1 MLLTVITFFLLLSI
15 LVFVHELGHF
25 LVANWAGVFVEEFG
39 FGLPPRIFGKK
50 FGETV
55 LSLNWLPIG
64 GFVKLFGED
73 EATDTEYLDAQRKQ
87 GVNFPSNFLRER
99 SFQAKS
105 KKARAFILSAGV
117 IMNLFLAIGITAVL
131 LTLGVREPTGFVTV
145 EKVVSASPADKVG
158 LEAGDVIVG
167 LERYPK
173 ITLDMNPPY
182 RPKTPTNLIEFVNA
196 NKGIEILILLERN
209 GVAMSVRVT
218 PRIEVPV
225 GEGPLGIAITDLE
238 LHKYSWREAPVKAIV
253 INATRAKEMF
263 VSLGQTVWKL
273 ITFQKLT
280 ADVAGPIGI
289 AQVTGQA
296 VKFGWQAVLELASIL
311 SLNLAIINI
320 LPIPALDGGR
330 LLFVFLEKILGKR
343 VKPAFERSTHQIGMI
358 VLLALIL
365 FVSVND
371 IMRIMRG
378 G

>member
-1 MLLTVITFFLLLSI
+1 MTITLLITIVVFLILLSV

-25 LVANWAGVFVEEFG
+25 LVAKWAGVFVEEFG

-73 EATDTEYLDAQRKQ
+73 EATDTEYLAVQKKL
-87 GVNFPSNFLRER
+87 GVKFPANFLRER

-105 KKARAFILSAGV
+105 KKVRAAILSAGV
-117 IMNLFLAIGITAVL
+117 IMNLLLAIGITAVI
-131 LTLGVREPTGFVTV
+131 LTQGVKEVVGKVIV
-145 EKVVSASPADKVG
+145 EKVAVASPAEKAGLMVG
-158 LEAGDVIVG
+158 DSIAGLHGYNEAIF
-167 LERYPK
+167 
-173 ITLDMNPPY
+173 I
-182 RPKTPTNLIEFVNA
+182 PKTPKELISYVGDH
-196 NKGIEILILLERN
+196 KGTEIVISINRA
-209 GVAMSVRVT
+209 GAVFDVVAV
-218 PRIEVPV
+218 PRINPPV
-225 GEGPLGIAITDLE
+225 GEGALGVGITDLE
-238 LHKYSWREAPVKAIV
+238 LHTYSWREAPLKAVV

-263 VSLGQTVWKL
+263 VSLGQIVWKL
-273 ITFQKLT
+273 VTLQKIST
-280 ADVAGPIGI
+280 DVAGPIGI

-343 VKPAFERSTHQIGMI
+343 VKPAFERSTHQVGMI
-358 VLLALIL
+358 VLFALIL

>member
-1 MLLTVITFFLLLSI
+1 MLLTAVAFFILLSI

-25 LVANWAGVFVEEFG
+25 LVAKWSGVFVEEFG
-39 FGLPPRIFGKK
+39 FGLPPRIVGKK

-73 EATDTEYLDAQRKQ
+73 EATDAEYLEVQKKL
-87 GVNFPSNFLRER
+87 GNKFPSNFLKER
-99 SFQAKS
+99 SFQSKS
-105 KKARAFILSAGV
+105 KKVRAAILSAGV
-117 IMNLFLAIGITAVL
+117 TMNLLLAVGITAFL
-131 LTLGVREPTGFVTV
+131 LTQGVKEPTGVITV
-145 EKVVSASPADKVG
+145 EKIAVASPAEK
-158 LEAGDVIVG
+158 AGMKEGDIVVS
-167 LERYPK
+167 
-173 ITLDMNPPY
+173 IQSLDQNFALL
-182 RPKTPTNLIEFVNA
+182 KTPNELISFVNDH
-196 NKGIEILILLERN
+196 KGEAVTLMVKRAGTE
-209 GVAMSVRVT
+209 MSITAV
-218 PRIEVPV
+218 PRKEVPA
-225 GEGPLGIAITDLE
+225 GEGPLGVAITDLA
-238 LHKYSWREAPVKAIV
+238 LHKYTWREAPVKAV
-253 INATRAKEMF
+253 IINYTRGKDMF

-273 ITFQKLT
+273 VTFQKLT

-296 VKFGWQAVLELASIL
+296 VKFGWAAVLELASIL

-358 VLLALIL
+358 VLLLLIFL
-365 FVSVND
+365 VSVND
-371 IMRIMRG
+371 VMRLVRG

>member
-1 MLLTVITFFLLLSI
+1 
-15 LVFVHELGHF
+15 
-25 LVANWAGVFVEEFG
+25 
-39 FGLPPRIFGKK
+39 
-50 FGETV
+50 
-55 LSLNWLPIG
+55 
-64 GFVKLFGED
+64 
-73 EATDTEYLDAQRKQ
+73 
-87 GVNFPSNFLRER
+87 
-99 SFQAKS
+99 
-105 KKARAFILSAGV
+105 
-117 IMNLFLAIGITAVL
+117 
-131 LTLGVREPTGFVTV
+131 
-145 EKVVSASPADKVG
+145 
-158 LEAGDVIVG
+158 
-167 LERYPK
+167 
-173 ITLDMNPPY
+173 MNPPY

-343 VKPAFERSTHQIGMI
+343 VKPAFERSTHQVGMI

-371 IMRIMRG
+371 IMRIMREANMQKIVDNLFVDSFPCFYNSHHVYYAVME
-378 G
+378 

>member
-1 MLLTVITFFLLLSI
+1 M
-15 LVFVHELGHF
+15 
-25 LVANWAGVFVEEFG
+25 EEFG

-73 EATDTEYLDAQRKQ
+73 EATDTEYLAVQKKL
-87 GVNFPSNFLRER
+87 GVKFPANFLRER

-105 KKARAFILSAGV
+105 KKARALILSAGV
-117 IMNLFLAIGITAVL
+117 IMNLFLAVGITAVL
-131 LTLGVREPTGFVTV
+131 LTLGVREPTGLVTV
-145 EKVVSASPADKVG
+145 ERIVTASPAEKAGLKV
-158 LEAGDVIVG
+158 GDVIVG

-182 RPKTPTNLIEFVNA
+182 RPKTPANLIEFVNA
-196 NKGIEILILLERN
+196 NKGREILILLERN
-209 GVAMSVRVT
+209 GVSMNVYVT
-218 PRIEVPV
+218 PRVEVPV
-225 GEGPLGIAITDLE
+225 GEGPLGIAITDLA
-238 LHKYSWREAPVKAIV
+238 LHTYSWKEAPLKAVV

-273 ITFQKLT
+273 ITFQKLST
-280 ADVAGPIGI
+280 DVAGPIGI

-296 VKFGWQAVLELASIL
+296 VKFGWKAVLELASIL

-343 VKPAFERSTHQIGMI
+343 VKPAFERSTHQVGMI

>member
-1 MLLTVITFFLLLSI
+1 MLVTAISFFFLLSI

-25 LVANWAGVFVEEFG
+25 LVAKWSGVFVEEFG
-39 FGLPPRIFGKK
+39 FGLPPRIFGKR

-73 EATDTEYLDAQRKQ
+73 EATDTEYLEVQKKL
-87 GVNFPSNFLRER
+87 GVKFPANFLRER

-105 KKARAFILSAGV
+105 KKARALILSAGV
-117 IMNLFLAIGITAVL
+117 IMNLFLAIGITSVL
-131 LTLGVREPTGFVTV
+131 LTLGVKEPTGVVMV
-145 EKVVSASPADKVG
+145 EKVVVSSPAEKAG
-158 LEAGDVIVG
+158 LKEGDVIASIDSSNTSPKG
-167 LERYPK
+167 L
-173 ITLDMNPPY
+173 
-182 RPKTPTNLIEFVNA
+182 KTPKELIEFINEH
-196 NKGIEILILLERN
+196 KGQEVTMTI
-209 GVAMSVRVT
+209 VRDEKELFLTAV
-218 PRIEVPV
+218 PRKEVPT
-225 GEGPLGIAITDLE
+225 GEGPLGVAITDLA
-238 LHKYSWREAPVKAIV
+238 LHKYSWKEAPLKAVI

-273 ITFQKLT
+273 VTFQKLT

-343 VKPAFERSTHQIGMI
+343 VKPAFERSTHQVGMI

-365 FVSVND
+365 LVSVND

>member
-1 MLLTVITFFLLLSI
+1 MLLTVIVFFLLLSL
-15 LVFVHELGHF
+15 LVFVHEFGHF
-25 LVANWAGVFVEEFG
+25 LVAKWAGVFVEEFG

-55 LSLNWLPIG
+55 ISFNWLPIG

-73 EATDTEYLDAQRKQ
+73 EATDTEYLEVQKKL
-87 GVNFPSNFLRER
+87 GNKFPANFLRER

-105 KKARAFILSAGV
+105 KKARALILSAGV

-131 LTLGVREPTGFVTV
+131 LTLGVKEPVGFVTV
-145 EKVVSASPADKVG
+145 EKVISASPAEKAGLKVG
-158 LEAGDVIVG
+158 DIIVG

-182 RPKTPTNLIEFVNA
+182 RPKTSANLIEFVNA
-196 NKGIEILILLERN
+196 NKGREILILLERN
-209 GVAMSVRVT
+209 EVAMNVHVT
-218 PRIEVPV
+218 PRVEVPV
-225 GEGPLGIAITDLE
+225 GEGPLGVAITDLE
-238 LHKYSWREAPVKAIV
+238 LHKYSWRQAPLKAV
-253 INATRAKEMF
+253 GINATRAKEMF

-273 ITFQKLT
+273 VTLQKLT

-343 VKPAFERSTHQIGMI
+343 VRPAFERSTHQVGMI

-365 FVSVND
+365 LVSVND

>member
-1 MLLTVITFFLLLSI
+1 MFITIIVFFLLLSV

-25 LVANWAGVFVEEFG
+25 LVAKWSGVFVEEFG

-73 EATDTEYLDAQRKQ
+73 EATDTEYLELQKKE
-87 GVNFPSNFLRER
+87 GVKFFANFLRER
-99 SFQAKS
+99 SFQSKS
-105 KKARAFILSAGV
+105 KKTRAAILSAGV
-117 IMNLFLAIGITAVL
+117 TMNLLLAIGITTVIL
-131 LTLGVREPTGFVTV
+131 VNGVKEPTGKVMV
-145 EKVVSASPADKVG
+145 EKVVTGSPAEKAG
-158 LEAGDVIVG
+158 LNVGDVIISISSSRTLPTSLTSPKELIDYVNDHKG
-167 LERYPK
+167 DEVVMTIIRDDKERSFTA
-173 ITLDMNPPY
+173 I
-182 RPKTPTNLIEFVNA
+182 
-196 NKGIEILILLERN
+196 
-209 GVAMSVRVT
+209 
-218 PRIEVPV
+218 PRKEVPA
-225 GEGPLGIAITDLE
+225 GEGPLGVAITDLA
-238 LHKYSWREAPVKAIV
+238 LHKYSWKEAPVKAVV

-273 ITFQKLT
+273 VTFQKLST
-280 ADVAGPIGI
+280 DVAGPIGI

-296 VKFGWQAVLELASIL
+296 VKFGWAAVLELASIL

-343 VKPAFERSTHQIGMI
+343 VRPAFERSTHQIGMI
-358 VLLALIL
+358 VLLILIL
-365 FVSVND
+365 LVSVND
-371 IMRIMRG
+371 VMRIVRG